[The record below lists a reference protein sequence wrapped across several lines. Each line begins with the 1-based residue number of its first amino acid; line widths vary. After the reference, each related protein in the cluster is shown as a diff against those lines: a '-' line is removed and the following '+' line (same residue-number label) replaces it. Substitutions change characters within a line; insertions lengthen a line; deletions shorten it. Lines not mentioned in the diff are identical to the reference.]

1 MTALTSA
8 APVPA
13 QISVDMLLGITS
25 ALAKLDAKF
34 DVKFAAVEASIAHL
48 TSDVTALKMDVAVL
62 KTDVAVLKTDVAVLK
77 TDVAVLKTDVAE
89 LKTDV
94 TVLKA
99 DVTVLKVDVSGLKAG
114 AKIMEGDLRKL
125 LDWKQRVWGML
136 FLVGVATTVA
146 PSVWNAVVELFYKK
160 GVASASLEPVQ

>member
-48 TSDVTALKMDVAVL
+48 TSDVTSLKMDVAVL

-77 TDVAVLKTDVAE
+77 ADVAE

-136 FLVGVATTVA
+136 LLVGLATTVA
-146 PSVWNAVVELFYKK
+146 PSVWNAVVELFHKK